1 MWWHRKAI
9 CVSKCFSR
17 LHYLELDWCIEFC
30 HSWIFFAL
38 VQQNNAIPKIRPF
51 TGIHSVTT
59 TYRSDIIEAGRDPY
73 IETFTTLSG
82 VRMLFW
88 ISLQLVII
96 CTSAVKRYCAKNSS
110 SFMHQ
115 LFSYVPEFT
124 EAKTVP
130 PSSLDLN
137 LVNFLLWS
145 TLQQKFH
152 QEIRD
157 VVTLLGPIRQKAIKG
172 HLQWLLKAGSG
183 VRGTQ

>member
-1 MWWHRKAI
+1 
-9 CVSKCFSR
+9 
-17 LHYLELDWCIEFC
+17 
-30 HSWIFFAL
+30 
-38 VQQNNAIPKIRPF
+38 
-51 TGIHSVTT
+51 
-59 TYRSDIIEAGRDPY
+59 
-73 IETFTTLSG
+73 
-82 VRMLFW
+82 
-88 ISLQLVII
+88 
-96 CTSAVKRYCAKNSS
+96 
-110 SFMHQ
+110 MHQ

-172 HLQWLLKAGSG
+172 HLQ
-183 VRGTQ
+183 